1 MNTKKC
7 GGYGKLLVFFLVAA
21 ILIFAF
27 GLVADGWQNDVENN
41 SGNVIDSDK
50 DNDNDEADENKD
62 AGNSSTEGESSPI
75 QTPTIYNKL
84 TGTPLE
90 AGEAN
95 SRHVAFVIDTA
106 APLYGVS
113 SADIIIELPTENGQT
128 RLAVLTKNYTDLGK
142 TGAIAPTKGYI
153 NSVISYFDTAAVYFG
168 KEGIREYDCFDL
180 GDNALD
186 LSVNKGYHYTEFS
199 SYNYSNGNLIT
210 AALASKNVD
219 TLTPSSRLPFIFSK
233 TEAIHGQKSAKT
245 VVLPFSDY
253 SETELYF
260 RETDKNYTFAKNESV
275 KQDLLTSESVSFKN
289 VFVLFADA
297 VTYEDSSGC
306 ELILDT
312 VGSGSG
318 YYASMGVYKEFYWT
332 VDEMGNLSFTNV
344 DGSPLEVNPG
354 ASYIGYLKSS
364 HKSKVSFN

>member
-41 SGNVIDSDK
+41 SGNVTDDDK
-50 DNDNDEADENKD
+50 DNNDEADENKD
-62 AGNSSTEGESSPI
+62 AGNSSPEGEKAPEPK
-75 QTPTIYNKL
+75 PTLYNKL
-84 TGTPLE
+84 TGIPLE
-90 AGEAN
+90 EGEAA
-95 SRHVAFVIDTA
+95 SRHVAFVIDTT

-113 SADIIIELPTENGQT
+113 DADIIIELPTENGQT
-128 RLAVLTKNYTDLGK
+128 RLAVLTKSYTELGK
-142 TGAIAPTKGYI
+142 LGAIAPTKGYI

-168 KEGIREYDCFDL
+168 KEGVREYECFEL
-180 GDNALD
+180 GSSALD

-210 AALASKNVD
+210 AALAAKNVD
-219 TLTPSSRLPFIFSK
+219 TLTPSSRLPFVFSK
-233 TEAIHGQKSAKT
+233 SEAIFGQKSAKT

-260 RETDKNYTFAKNESV
+260 RETDKMYTFAKNESV
-275 KQDLLTSESVSFKN
+275 KQDLLTNESISFKN

-297 VTYEDSSGC
+297 VTYEDSLGC

-318 YYASMGVYKEFYWT
+318 YYASMGVYKEISWS
-332 VDEMGNLSFTNV
+332 VDEAGNLSFTNT

-354 ASYIGYLKSS
+354 TSYISYLKSS